1 MTTHEIIA
9 LKEYINQLDIKIN
22 KQSRDIKK
30 INGRLDNIESELK
43 IIKSKIEEN
52 K

>member
-30 INGRLDNIESELK
+30 INGRLDSIESELK